1 MAQTALRTII
11 VEDELG
17 GRNALKAI
25 LKNCEEITLIG
36 EASNAIEAKD
46 LIVSL
51 KPDLLLLD
59 IEMPFKNGFDL
70 LSEIID
76 RTFDVIFTTAYDSYS
91 IRAIRFSAI
100 DYLLK
105 PVDPDELS
113 DAVARVFEKKKH
125 NSYQPQLQI
134 ENLLDN
140 LKSINKQN
148 FKLSLPTAEGT
159 LFIPIEDI
167 VRCESDANYTRFF
180 FKDGTKPVVVSK
192 TLKEF
197 EELLNDYGFCRVHN
211 SHMINLKFIRRY
223 IRGEG
228 GIVVML
234 DGTEVEVSRR
244 KKEIFQKAL
253 EKETGFI

>member
-1 MAQTALRTII
+1 MAQNILRSII

-25 LKNCEEITLIG
+25 LKQFPEVLLVG
-36 EASNAIEAKD
+36 EASNAEEARV
-46 LIVSL
+46 LIAEL

-59 IEMPFKNGFDL
+59 IEMPFKNGFEL
-70 LSEIID
+70 LSEIPD
-76 RTFDVIFTTAYDSYS
+76 RTFDVIFTTAYDSYA
-91 IRAIRFSAI
+91 IRAIKFSAI

-105 PVDPDELS
+105 PVDPEELQM
-113 DAVARVFEKKKH
+113 ALERVLEKKNH

-140 LKSINKQN
+140 LKSIHKQN

-159 LFIPIEDI
+159 LFIPIEEI
-167 VRCESDANYTRFF
+167 MRCESDANYTRFF

-197 EELLNDYGFCRVHN
+197 EELLSDYGFCRIHN

-228 GIVVML
+228 GTVVML